1 MKVTVL
7 LSALLCVVLAGCS
20 LQGKAAKTAVTPA
33 VAPKPVA
40 TPAPAPPPA
49 APLSTPQTQ
58 VRLPAPQPWDPA
70 ALETETVA
78 PAEPP
83 PAAAPPAPVRRPS
96 APAVAPP
103 VAAPPA
109 PEPRETVQELV
120 SPAESKRLQDK
131 AAGRRVEVKQ
141 ILEQL
146 GRRPMTGT
154 QQNVAAT
161 IKSFLTL
168 SEEAE
173 KHNDM
178 RQADA
183 LAERAQILA
192 KELQSGK

>member
-1 MKVTVL
+1 MKVT
-7 LSALLCVVLAGCS
+7 ALLTALFSVVLAGCA

-40 TPAPAPPPA
+40 TPAPAAPPA

-58 VRLPAPQPWDPA
+58 VTLPAPQPWDPA
-70 ALETETVA
+70 ALETETT
-78 PAEPP
+78 PPEPL
-83 PAAAPPAPVRRPS
+83 PAAAPPAPARRPS
-96 APAVAPP
+96 GPAVGPP

-120 SPAESKRLQDK
+120 SPTESRRLQDR
-131 AAGRRVEVKQ
+131 AVARRVEVKQ

-146 GRRPMTGT
+146 GRRQMSGT
-154 QQNVAAT
+154 QQNVMAT